1 MYVYVFLLFLFLF
14 WQCNDS
20 LFFVFKKGIGIER
33 KTIGGDKKKGHTHRW
48 TNFLLYCCCSLLC
61 TYEFA
66 QKPVDFR
73 LNKLLQFFVCPVGA
87 VAGGDFL

>member
-1 MYVYVFLLFLFLF
+1 MCICIPSFFFFFGNAMILF
-14 WQCNDS
+14 C
-20 LFFVFKKGIGIER
+20 FVFKTGIGIER
-33 KTIGGDKKKGHTHRW
+33 KTIGGDKKKKAYTQSDQFSLI
-48 TNFLLYCCCSLLC
+48 FLLFALC
-61 TYEFA
+61 VRNEFA